1 VVLSS
6 DSPRRRDFVELDEL
20 LESRQVEVMVKK
32 TNTELELEVMFQD
45 ERF

>member
-6 DSPRRRDFVELDEL
+6 DSQRRRDFVELDEL

-32 TNTELELEVMFQD
+32 TNTELELEVMF
-45 ERF
+45 